1 MKKVLASVT
10 AASVL
15 AFSFLGATSKVWA
28 DSAPGDVIISLGEN
42 LSADQ
47 KQKVLAE
54 MQAPGNALQ
63 VTVTNAEEHQYLGSY
78 ISKAQIGTRAISS
91 SKITIAE
98 KGKGIQVK
106 TNNINGIT
114 PDMYTNALATAG
126 VKDAE
131 VLVTAPFEVSGTAGL
146 TGIFKAYEKSTGKEI
161 KEENKQVAN
170 EEMVTTAKIGE
181 KVGKEEAANLMT
193 AIKTELA
200 KNEPK
205 TEADMQKVI
214 ETQAENLN
222 IPLSAQDSQ
231 QLTDLFMKM
240 KDINI
245 DWGAVGDQMT
255 KMKDKVENFINSE
268 EGKNFFQQVGDF
280 VKKVWQAIV
289 DFFSGI
295 FGGGK

>member
-1 MKKVLASVT
+1 MKKIVASVT

-15 AFSFLGATSKVWA
+15 AFSFLGTAGKVWA

-42 LSADQ
+42 LSEAQ
-47 KQKVLAE
+47 KTQVLAE
-54 MQAPGNALQ
+54 MQAPANALQ
-63 VTVTNAEEHQYLGSY
+63 VTVSNKEEHTYLDSY

-106 TNNINGIT
+106 TKNINGIT
-114 PDMYTNALATAG
+114 ADMYTNALATAG

-181 KVGKEEAANLMT
+181 KVGKEEATNLMT

-205 TEADMQKVI
+205 TEADMQKVV

-222 IPLSAQDSQ
+222 IPLSAEDSQ
-231 QLTDLFMKM
+231 QLTSLFMKM

-255 KMKDKVENFINSE
+255 KMKDKVQNFINSE
-268 EGKNFFQQVGDF
+268 EGKNFFQKLGEF
-280 VKKVWQAIV
+280 AKKVWQAIV
-289 DFFSGI
+289 DFFSSI
-295 FGGGK
+295 F

>member
-1 MKKVLASVT
+1 MKKVLASLT

-15 AFSFLGATSKVWA
+15 AFSFLGTAGKVWA

-42 LSADQ
+42 LSEAQ
-47 KQKVLAE
+47 KKQVLDE
-54 MQAPGNALQ
+54 MQAPANALK
-63 VTVTNAEEHQYLGSY
+63 VTVTNAEEHTYLDSY
-78 ISKAQIGTRAISS
+78 ISQAQIGTRAISS
-91 SKITIAE
+91 SKITITE
-98 KGKGIQVK
+98 PGKGIQVK
-106 TNNINGIT
+106 TKNINGIT
-114 PDMYTNALATAG
+114 ADMYTNALATAG

-146 TGIFKAYEKSTGKEI
+146 TGIFKAYEKSTGKTI

-193 AIKTELA
+193 AIKSELA

-205 TEADMQKVI
+205 TEEAMQKVI

-222 IPLSAQDSQ
+222 IPLSPEDSQ
-231 QLTDLFMKM
+231 QLTSLFMKM

-245 DWGAVGDQMT
+245 DWNAVGDQMT
-255 KMKDKVENFINSE
+255 KMKEKVENFINSE
-268 EGKNFFQQVGDF
+268 EGKNFFQKLGEF
-280 VKKVWQAIV
+280 ARKVWQAIV
-289 DFFSGI
+289 DFVSGL
-295 FGGGK
+295 F

>member
-15 AFSFLGATSKVWA
+15 AFSFLGTAGKVWA

-42 LSADQ
+42 LSQDQ
-47 KQKVLAE
+47 KEKVLAE
-54 MQAPGNALQ
+54 MQAPANALQ
-63 VTVTNAEEHQYLGSY
+63 VTVSNKEEHEYLGSY
-78 ISKAQIGTRAISS
+78 ISKAQIGTRSISS

-98 KGKGIQVK
+98 QGKGIQVK
-106 TNNINGIT
+106 TNHINWVT

-131 VLVTAPFEVSGTAGL
+131 VYVTSPFDVSGTAAL

-205 TEADMQKVI
+205 TEADMQKVV

-222 IPLSAQDSQ
+222 IPLSAEDSQ
-231 QLTDLFMKM
+231 QLTSLFMKM

-255 KMKDKVENFINSE
+255 KMKDKVQNFINSE
-268 EGKNFFQQVGDF
+268 EGKNFFQQVGEF